1 MRINM
6 SEWVKY
12 FEDKERNIFNRCIS
26 CRRLLELII
35 GCTPP
40 KGRILEVGCG
50 TGILSLILSDYGFDV
65 TASDVSPS
73 VLSYA
78 AEKIKVLLP
87 NLKFKEA
94 DMFNLSKLFADKYFD
109 TVFSKGLMEHFSD
122 EEIIKGL
129 AEQRKVSH
137 RAIVYVPNSR
147 SKRSFGDERLLSNRR
162 WISLLRDSGFKEVR
176 LFGDYDL
183 QKYTYFFPVLI
194 YHRRFSFVWRYIS
207 NHSIFLCQ

>member
-1 MRINM
+1 M